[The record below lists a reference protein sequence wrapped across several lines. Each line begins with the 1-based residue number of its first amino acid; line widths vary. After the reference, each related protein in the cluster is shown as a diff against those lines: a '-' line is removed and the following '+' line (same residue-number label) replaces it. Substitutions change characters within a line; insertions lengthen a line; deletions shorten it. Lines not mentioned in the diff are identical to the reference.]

1 MPETANEATAL
12 RPKPQ
17 CRLLRCCL
25 FNSMIHPFAS
35 SSMCRIK
42 SRTTGSLAFTDPLC
56 YQFIWFVAETLEAS
70 VLLCVGGSVRVVG

>member
-17 CRLLRCCL
+17 RLLLCCCL
-25 FNSMIHPFAS
+25 FNSMIHPFSS

-42 SRTTGSLAFTDPLC
+42 SRNADSSAFTDPLC
-56 YQFIWFVAETLEAS
+56 YKFIWFVAETFEAS
-70 VLLCVGGSVRVVG
+70 VLLCVGGSVTVVG